1 MTDKE
6 RLAQLE
12 AELAQ
17 YKAQVQTA
25 PKATA
30 AAPAPAPSAYKA
42 PAPTPIPVAPAP
54 TANHG
59 YTPGGNV
66 NQSYQQYLSML
77 NAQPGAY
84 TPGENVNASY
94 QQYMNMFNA
103 QPGAYQSQWLPQMEG
118 IYNQLQNR
126 PDFKYDMNADTL
138 YQQLK
143 DQYIRSGQLGMMN
156 TMGQASAM
164 TGGYGNTYAQTA
176 GQQTFDSYMQELN
189 NNLPALSDRAY
200 AQYQDKGNQLA
211 QQFGMAGQM
220 EGIDYGKYRDAMGDW
235 QWGTGTALDQY
246 NQERGFDYGQYRD
259 QVGDWQWG
267 TGTALGQYNQE
278 YGNDYGAFADKRSA
292 DFAREQFEWEKAW
305 NQQQFDYQKQMDEQ
319 ARADALAAQA
329 AAAAGGGGGRGT
341 GGTGKDVSKAHE
353 YQASQIA
360 QNQGDAGVVR
370 YLDQLQAEGYNREQ
384 LKELYKTV
392 NKVVSASQP
401 RTGGIGR

>member
-17 YKAQVQTA
+17 YKQQGQTVQ
-25 PKATA
+25 KATN
-30 AAPAPAPSAYKA
+30 AAPAPAPSSYKA
-42 PAPTPIPVAPAP
+42 PAPTAVPVAPAP
-54 TANHG
+54 VANNG
-59 YTPGGNV
+59 YTPGANV
-66 NQSYQQYLSML
+66 NSAYQQYANML
-77 NAQPGAY
+77 KQNPGAY
-84 TPGENVNASY
+84 KPGENVNTSY
-94 QQYMNMFNA
+94 QQYMNMFNS
-103 QPGAYQSQWLPQMEG
+103 QPGAYQSKWQPQMEELYG
-118 IYNQLQNR
+118 KLANR
-126 PDFKYDMNADTL
+126 PDFTYDMNADVL

-143 DQYIRSGQLGMMN
+143 DQYVKSGQLGMMN
-156 TMGQASAM
+156 TMGQASAL
-164 TGGYGNTYAQTA
+164 TGGYGNSYAQTA
-176 GQQTFDSYMQELN
+176 GQQTFDASMQDLN
-189 NNLPALSDRAY
+189 NNIPALYDRAY
-200 AQYQDKGNQLA
+200 GQYQDQGNQMA

-292 DFAREQFEWEKAW
+292 DFARD
-305 NQQQFDYQKQMDEQ
+305 QFDYQKQMDAQ

-329 AAAAGGGGGRGT
+329 AAAAGAGGGGGGRSRGT
-341 GGTGKDVSKAHE
+341 GGTGKDVTQAHE

-360 QNQGDAGVVR
+360 QNQGEAGMGR
-370 YLDQLQAEGYNREQ
+370 YLDQLQAEGYDREQ